1 VKEGKINMN
10 NELNTVEDIDAMLD
24 SQFNITDEQ
33 SDDSNANIEETD
45 GNVTSQETEE
55 DENQNSDEDESI
67 KNDDD
72 NSSNEEE
79 GNEKSDSKPSADD
92 KKEFAFSK
100 MRKENSDL
108 KNQLNEKNAETEFL
122 NRLAAQY
129 GYTDVKKFQADY
141 EKARVQQEA
150 KDKGLDPVLY
160 SQLQESNKRIAEL
173 EKKQSETE
181 LMNKAAN
188 FKNAVDKAVADYN
201 LGEDGRNEIFN
212 KLEEAGF
219 SVDTLLTI
227 PNPEILIK
235 GVLSDKIAEF
245 SKQKQ
250 IDKLEKLDNL
260 SDDKHNGDVPDGSVS
275 LDDIIAKE
283 IKQYKADNFYD

>member
-1 VKEGKINMN
+1 MN
-10 NELNTVEDIDAMLD
+10 NELNSVEDIDAMLD
-24 SQFNITDEQ
+24 SEFHLNDEQ
-33 SDDSNANIEETD
+33 ANDNSENIEETSGD
-45 GNVTSQETEE
+45 VTNQEPED
-55 DENQNSDEDESI
+55 DENLNSDEDENT
-67 KNDDD
+67 NDDVD
-72 NSSNEEE
+72 SSDENQ
-79 GNEKSDSKPSADD
+79 EKSDTKPSADD

-108 KNQLNEKNAETEFL
+108 KNKLNEKNEETEFL
-122 NRLAAQY
+122 NKLAAQY
-129 GYTDVKKFQADY
+129 GYTDIKKFQADY

-173 EKKQSETE
+173 EKKQNETE

-188 FKNAVDKAVADYN
+188 FRNAVDKAVADYN

-219 SVDTLLTI
+219 SVDTLLAI

-250 IDKLEKLDNL
+250 IDKLETLDNL
-260 SDDKHNGDVPDGSVS
+260 SDEKHNGTTPDGSVS
-275 LDDIIAKE
+275 LDDIIARE
-283 IKQYKADNFYD
+283 MKQYKADNFYD

>member
-1 VKEGKINMN
+1 MN
-10 NELNTVEDIDAMLD
+10 NELNSVEDIDAMLD
-24 SQFNITDEQ
+24 NEFKITEEQ
-33 SDDSNANIEETD
+33 PSENTEETD
-45 GNVTSQETEE
+45 GNVEDQESETDENQETET
-55 DENQNSDEDESI
+55 DEEQKDDES
-67 KNDDD
+67 
-72 NSSNEEE
+72 SSNENQE
-79 GNEKSDSKPSADD
+79 SADSKPSADD

-108 KNQLNEKNAETEFL
+108 KNQLNEKNAESEFL
-122 NRLAAQY
+122 SKLAAQY

-160 SQLQESNKRIAEL
+160 AQLQESNKRIAEL
-173 EKKQSETE
+173 EKKQNETE

-227 PNPEILIK
+227 PSPEILIK

-250 IDKLEKLDNL
+250 IDKLETLDNL
-260 SDDKHNGDVPDGSVS
+260 SDDKHNGSETSSDIT

-283 IKQYKADNFYD
+283 MKQYKADNFYD

>member
-1 VKEGKINMN
+1 MN

-72 NSSNEEE
+72 SSSEDE

-92 KKEFAFSK
+92 KKDFAFSK

>member
-1 VKEGKINMN
+1 MN
-10 NELNTVEDIDAMLD
+10 NELNSVEDIDTMLD
-24 SQFNITDEQ
+24 NEFKITDEQ
-33 SDDSNANIEETD
+33 PSENTEETD
-45 GNVTSQETEE
+45 GNVEEQETET
-55 DENQNSDEDESI
+55 DENQETDSSDETKDDE
-67 KNDDD
+67 NV
-72 NSSNEEE
+72 EENRTDE
-79 GNEKSDSKPSADD
+79 DSDKKPSADD

-108 KNQLNEKNAETEFL
+108 KNQLNESKAETEFL
-122 NRLAAQY
+122 NKLAAQY

-173 EKKQSETE
+173 ENKQKEAE
-181 LMNKAAN
+181 LMNKANN
-188 FKNAVDKAVADYN
+188 FKIAVDKAVADYN
-201 LGEDGRNEIFN
+201 LGEDGRTEIFN

-219 SVDTLLTI
+219 SVDTLLSI

-250 IDKLEKLDNL
+250 IDKLETLDNL
-260 SDDKHNGDVPDGSVS
+260 SDEKHNGVQSSDGVS

-283 IKQYKADNFYD
+283 MKQYKADNFFN

>member
-1 VKEGKINMN
+1 MN
-10 NELNTVEDIDAMLD
+10 NELNSVEDIDTMLD
-24 SQFNITDEQ
+24 NEFKLTDE
-33 SDDSNANIEETD
+33 SDSENVEETD
-45 GNVTSQETEE
+45 GNVEEQETEP
-55 DENQNSDEDESI
+55 DENQESESSDET
-67 KNDDD
+67 KNDD
-72 NSSNEEE
+72 NAQENEEV
-79 GNEKSDSKPSADD
+79 NDKKPSADD

-108 KNQLNEKNAETEFL
+108 KSQINEQSQEVEFL
-122 NRLAAQY
+122 KKLAAQY

-160 SQLQESNKRIAEL
+160 SQLQESNKRIVELENKQKEAEL
-173 EKKQSETE
+173 V
-181 LMNKAAN
+181 NKANA
-188 FKNAVDKAVADYN
+188 FKIAVDKAVADYN

-219 SVDTLLTI
+219 SVDTLLSI

-250 IDKLEKLDNL
+250 IDKLETLDNL
-260 SDDKHNGDVPDGSVS
+260 SDDKHNGVQSEDSIS

-283 IKQYKADNFYD
+283 MKQYKADNFFN

>member
-1 VKEGKINMN
+1 MN
-10 NELNTVEDIDAMLD
+10 NELNSVEDIDAMLD
-24 SQFNITDEQ
+24 NEFKITEEQ
-33 SDDSNANIEETD
+33 PSENTEETD
-45 GNVTSQETEE
+45 GNVEDQESETDENQETETDE
-55 DENQNSDEDESI
+55 ETKDDENN
-67 KNDDD
+67 
-72 NSSNEEE
+72 SNENQE
-79 GNEKSDSKPSADD
+79 SADSKPSADD

-108 KNQLNEKNAETEFL
+108 KNQLNEKNAESEFL
-122 NRLAAQY
+122 SKLAAQY

-245 SKQKQ
+245 SRQKQ
-250 IDKLEKLDNL
+250 IDKLETLDNL
-260 SDDKHNGDVPDGSVS
+260 SDDKHNGSETSGDIT

-283 IKQYKADNFYD
+283 MKQYKADNFYD

>member
-1 VKEGKINMN
+1 MN
-10 NELNTVEDIDAMLD
+10 NELNSVEDIDAMLD
-24 SQFNITDEQ
+24 SEFHLNDEQ
-33 SDDSNANIEETD
+33 ANNNSENIEETSGD
-45 GNVTSQETEE
+45 VTNQESEN
-55 DENQNSDEDESI
+55 DENLNSDEDENT
-67 KNDDD
+67 NDDAD
-72 NSSNEEE
+72 SSDENQ
-79 GNEKSDSKPSADD
+79 EKSDTKPSADD

-108 KNQLNEKNAETEFL
+108 KNKLNEKNEETEFL
-122 NRLAAQY
+122 NKLAAQY
-129 GYTDVKKFQADY
+129 GYTDIKKFQADY

-173 EKKQSETE
+173 EKKQNETE

-188 FKNAVDKAVADYN
+188 FRNAVDKAVADYN

-219 SVDTLLTI
+219 SVDTLLAI

-250 IDKLEKLDNL
+250 IDKLETLDNL
-260 SDDKHNGDVPDGSVS
+260 SDEKHNGTTPDGSVS
-275 LDDIIAKE
+275 LDDIIARE
-283 IKQYKADNFYD
+283 MKQYKADNFYD

>member
-1 VKEGKINMN
+1 MN
-10 NELNTVEDIDAMLD
+10 NGLNSVEDIDAMLD
-24 SQFNITDEQ
+24 NEFKLTDEKY
-33 SDDSNANIEETD
+33 SEDIEETD
-45 GNVTSQETEE
+45 GNVEDEESEIDESQETETE
-55 DENQNSDEDESI
+55 DET
-67 KNDDD
+67 KNDDEEKI
-72 NSSNEEE
+72 NSNE
-79 GNEKSDSKPSADD
+79 NQEKVDDKPNADD

-108 KNQLNEKNAETEFL
+108 KNQLNEKNAESEFL
-122 NRLAAQY
+122 SKLAAQY

-141 EKARVQQEA
+141 EKARIQKEA

-160 SQLQESNKRIAEL
+160 AQLQESNKRIAEL
-173 EKKQSETE
+173 ENKQKETE
-181 LMNKAAN
+181 LMNRAN
-188 FKNAVDKAVADYN
+188 NLKNAIDKAVADYN
-201 LGEDGRNEIFN
+201 LGENGRNEIFN

-219 SVDTLLTI
+219 SVDTILTI

-250 IDKLEKLDNL
+250 IDKLETLDNL
-260 SDDKHNGDVPDGSVS
+260 SDDKHSSLESSDSIS

-283 IKQYKADNFYD
+283 MKQYKADNFYD

>member
-1 VKEGKINMN
+1 MN
-10 NELNTVEDIDAMLD
+10 NELNSVEDIDAMLD
-24 SQFNITDEQ
+24 SQFNITEEQ
-33 SDDSNANIEETD
+33 PSENTEETD
-45 GNVTSQETEE
+45 GNVEEQDTDTNESQESNSSDETKD
-55 DENQNSDEDESI
+55 DENN
-67 KNDDD
+67 
-72 NSSNEEE
+72 SNENQET
-79 GNEKSDSKPSADD
+79 SDSKPSAED

-100 MRKENSDL
+100 IRKENSDL

-173 EKKQSETE
+173 EKKQSEAE
-181 LMNKAAN
+181 LLNKANN
-188 FKNAVDKAVADYN
+188 FKIAVDKAVADYN

-260 SDDKHNGDVPDGSVS
+260 SDDKHNGDVPDGNVS

>member
-1 VKEGKINMN
+1 MN
-10 NELNTVEDIDAMLD
+10 NELNSVEDIDTMLD
-24 SQFNITDEQ
+24 NEFKITEEQ
-33 SDDSNANIEETD
+33 SSENTEETD
-45 GNVTSQETEE
+45 GNVEEQETETDE
-55 DENQNSDEDESI
+55 SQESDSSDETKDDENVEENKTDEGSD
-67 KNDDD
+67 K
-72 NSSNEEE
+72 
-79 GNEKSDSKPSADD
+79 KPSADD

-108 KNQLNEKNAETEFL
+108 KNQLNESKAETEFL
-122 NRLAAQY
+122 NKLAAQY

-173 EKKQSETE
+173 ENKQKEAE
-181 LMNKAAN
+181 LMNKANN
-188 FKNAVDKAVADYN
+188 FKIAVDKAVADYN
-201 LGEDGRNEIFN
+201 LGENGRNEIFN

-219 SVDTLLTI
+219 SVDTLLSI

-250 IDKLEKLDNL
+250 IDKLETLDNL
-260 SDDKHNGDVPDGSVS
+260 SDEKHNGVQSNDGVS

-283 IKQYKADNFYD
+283 MKQYKADNFFN

>member
-1 VKEGKINMN
+1 MN
-10 NELNTVEDIDAMLD
+10 NELNSVEDIDAMLD
-24 SQFNITDEQ
+24 SEFHLNDEQ
-33 SDDSNANIEETD
+33 SNDNSENIEETSGD
-45 GNVTSQETEE
+45 VTNQEPEV
-55 DENQNSDEDESI
+55 DENLNSDEDENT
-67 KNDDD
+67 NDDD
-72 NSSNEEE
+72 DADSSDENQ
-79 GNEKSDSKPSADD
+79 EKSDTKPSADD

-108 KNQLNEKNAETEFL
+108 KNKLNEKNEETEFL
-122 NRLAAQY
+122 NKLAAQY
-129 GYTDVKKFQADY
+129 GYTDIKKFQADY

-173 EKKQSETE
+173 EKKQNETE

-188 FKNAVDKAVADYN
+188 FRNAVDKAVADYN

-219 SVDTLLTI
+219 SVDTLLAI

-250 IDKLEKLDNL
+250 IDKLETLDNL
-260 SDDKHNGDVPDGSVS
+260 SDEKHNGATPDGSVS
-275 LDDIIAKE
+275 LDDIIARE
-283 IKQYKADNFYD
+283 MKQYKADNFYD

>member
-1 VKEGKINMN
+1 MN
-10 NELNTVEDIDAMLD
+10 NELNTVEDIDSMLD
-24 SQFNITDEQ
+24 SEFKLNDETSSTDE
-33 SDDSNANIEETD
+33 DTEETD
-45 GNVTSQETEE
+45 GNVESQESDDSTQESDADEE
-55 DENQNSDEDESI
+55 TKDDEEKSNENEDNSDT
-67 KNDDD
+67 
-72 NSSNEEE
+72 
-79 GNEKSDSKPSADD
+79 KPSAED
-92 KKEFAFSK
+92 KRDFAFSK

-108 KNQLNEKNAETEFL
+108 KNQLNESKAETEFL
-122 NRLAAQY
+122 NKLAAQY
-129 GYTDVKKFQADY
+129 GYTDVKKFQVDY

-173 EKKQSETE
+173 ENKQKEAE
-181 LMNKAAN
+181 LVNKAAN
-188 FKNAVDKAVADYN
+188 FKAAVDKAVADYN
-201 LGEDGRNEIFN
+201 LGEDGRMEIFN

-250 IDKLEKLDNL
+250 IDKLETLDNL
-260 SDDKHNGDVPDGSVS
+260 SDDKHNGMSSSEEVS

-283 IKQYKADNFYD
+283 MKQYKADNFLD

>member
-1 VKEGKINMN
+1 MN

-24 SQFNITDEQ
+24 SQFNITDTP
-33 SDDSNANIEETD
+33 SVDVDNEETD
-45 GNVTSQETEE
+45 GDVTNSDTEE
-55 DENQNSDEDESI
+55 DENLSPEMNENIED
-67 KNDDD
+67 D
-72 NSSNEEE
+72 
-79 GNEKSDSKPSADD
+79 GNENETTNDETETQNSDSKPSADD

-100 MRKENSDL
+100 IRKENSDL
-108 KNQLNEKNAETEFL
+108 KNQLNQKNEESEFL
-122 NRLAAQY
+122 SRMATQY

-141 EKARVQQEA
+141 EKARIEQEA
-150 KDKGLDPVLY
+150 KNKGLDPVLY
-160 SQLQESNKRIAEL
+160 AQLQESNRRIAEL
-173 EKKQSETE
+173 EQKQKETE
-181 LMNKAAN
+181 LVNKAAN
-188 FKNAVDKAVADYN
+188 FKSAVDKAVSDYN

-219 SVDTLLTI
+219 SVDTLLSI

-250 IDKLEKLDNL
+250 IDKLETLDNL
-260 SDDKHNGDVPDGSVS
+260 SDEKHNGVQSNDGVS

-283 IKQYKADNFYD
+283 MKQYKADNFFN

>member
-1 VKEGKINMN
+1 MN
-10 NELNTVEDIDAMLD
+10 NELNSVEDIDAMLD
-24 SQFNITDEQ
+24 NEFKLTDEEP
-33 SDDSNANIEETD
+33 SKDIEETD
-45 GNVTSQETEE
+45 GNVENQDLENDESQESNID
-55 DENQNSDEDESI
+55 DETKDDESKTNETE
-67 KNDDD
+67 KNTDT
-72 NSSNEEE
+72 
-79 GNEKSDSKPSADD
+79 KPSADD
-92 KKEFAFSK
+92 KKDFAFNK

-122 NRLAAQY
+122 NKLAAQY

-141 EKARVQQEA
+141 EKARMKQEA
-150 KDKGLDPVLY
+150 EAKGLDPVLY

-173 EKKQSETE
+173 ENKQKETE
-181 LMNKAAN
+181 LVNKAN
-188 FKNAVDKAVADYN
+188 LFKAAVDKAVADYN

-250 IDKLEKLDNL
+250 INKLETLDNL
-260 SDDKHNGDVPDGSVS
+260 SDDKHNGVESDDSVT

-283 IKQYKADNFYD
+283 MKQYKADNFYD

>member
-1 VKEGKINMN
+1 MN

-33 SDDSNANIEETD
+33 SDDSNDNIEETD
-45 GNVTSQETEE
+45 GNVEDQESEIDENQETETDE
-55 DENQNSDEDESI
+55 ETKDDENN
-67 KNDDD
+67 
-72 NSSNEEE
+72 SNE
-79 GNEKSDSKPSADD
+79 NQEKSDSKPNADD

-108 KNQLNEKNAETEFL
+108 RNQLNEKNAETEFL
-122 NRLAAQY
+122 NKLAAQY

-150 KDKGLDPVLY
+150 KDKGLDPILY

-250 IDKLEKLDNL
+250 IDKLETLDNL
-260 SDDKHNGDVPDGSVS
+260 SDDKHNGSETSSDIT

-283 IKQYKADNFYD
+283 MKQYKADNFYD

>member
-1 VKEGKINMN
+1 MN
-10 NELNTVEDIDAMLD
+10 NELNTVDDIDAMLD
-24 SQFNITDEQ
+24 SQFNLTDEQ
-33 SDDSNANIEETD
+33 SSENIEETD
-45 GNVTSQETEE
+45 GNEDSQELEDDENQDSSE
-55 DENQNSDEDESI
+55 DENIE
-67 KNDDD
+67 NDDD
-72 NSSNEEE
+72 NKSSNEDE
-79 GNEKSDSKPSADD
+79 GNANDDNKPSADD
-92 KKEFAFSK
+92 KKDFAFGK
-100 MRKENSDL
+100 LRKENSDL
-108 KNQLNEKNAETEFL
+108 KNQLNEKNQESEFL
-122 NRLAAQY
+122 NKLAANY

-173 EKKQSETE
+173 ENKQKEAE
-181 LMNKAAN
+181 LVEKANN
-188 FKNAVDKAVADYN
+188 FRNAVDKAVVDYK

-235 GVLSDKIAEF
+235 GILSDKIAEL
-245 SKQKQ
+245 SKQTQ
-250 IDKLEKLDNL
+250 IDKLETLDNL
-260 SDDKHNGDVPDGSVS
+260 SDDKHNGNVSNDSVS

-283 IKQYKADNFYD
+283 MKQYKADNYYN

>member
-1 VKEGKINMN
+1 MN
-10 NELNTVEDIDAMLD
+10 NELNSVEDIDAMLD
-24 SQFNITDEQ
+24 NEFKLTDEEP
-33 SDDSNANIEETD
+33 SKDIEETD
-45 GNVTSQETEE
+45 GNVENQDLENDESQESNID
-55 DENQNSDEDESI
+55 DETKDDETKDDESKTNETE
-67 KNDDD
+67 KNTDT
-72 NSSNEEE
+72 
-79 GNEKSDSKPSADD
+79 KPSADD
-92 KKEFAFSK
+92 KKDFAFSK

-122 NRLAAQY
+122 NKLAAQY

-141 EKARVQQEA
+141 EKARMKQEA
-150 KDKGLDPVLY
+150 EAKGLDPVLY

-173 EKKQSETE
+173 ENKQKETE
-181 LMNKAAN
+181 LVNKAN
-188 FKNAVDKAVADYN
+188 IFKAAVDKAVADYN

-250 IDKLEKLDNL
+250 INKLETLDNL
-260 SDDKHNGDVPDGSVS
+260 SDDKHNGVESDDSVT

-283 IKQYKADNFYD
+283 MKQYKADNFYD

>member
-1 VKEGKINMN
+1 MN
-10 NELNTVEDIDAMLD
+10 NELNSVEDIDAMLD
-24 SQFNITDEQ
+24 NEFKITEEQ
-33 SDDSNANIEETD
+33 PSENTEETD
-45 GNVTSQETEE
+45 GNVEDQELDTDESQESETDEE
-55 DENQNSDEDESI
+55 TKDDENN
-67 KNDDD
+67 
-72 NSSNEEE
+72 SNE
-79 GNEKSDSKPSADD
+79 NQEKSDSKPNADD

-108 KNQLNEKNAETEFL
+108 RNQLNEKNAESEFL
-122 NRLAAQY
+122 SKLAAQY

-219 SVDTLLTI
+219 SVDILLTI

-235 GVLSDKIAEF
+235 GVLSDKIAEL

-250 IDKLEKLDNL
+250 IDKLETLDNL
-260 SDDKHNGDVPDGSVS
+260 SDDKHNGSETSGDIT

-283 IKQYKADNFYD
+283 MKQYKADNFYD

>member
-1 VKEGKINMN
+1 MN
-10 NELNTVEDIDAMLD
+10 NELNSVEDIDAMLANE
-24 SQFNITDEQ
+24 FKLTDEQ
-33 SDDSNANIEETD
+33 PSEDIEETD
-45 GNVTSQETEE
+45 GNVEDQELEDDESQESELDEE
-55 DENQNSDEDESI
+55 TKDDEE
-67 KNDDD
+67 
-72 NSSNEEE
+72 NSSNE
-79 GNEKSDSKPSADD
+79 NQEKSESKPSADD

-108 KNQLNEKNAETEFL
+108 KNQLNEKNAESEFL

-129 GYTDVKKFQADY
+129 GYTDVKKFQEDY
-141 EKARVQQEA
+141 EKARVQKEA
-150 KDKGLDPVLY
+150 KEKGIDPVLY
-160 SQLQESNKRIAEL
+160 AQLQESNKRIAEL
-173 EKKQSETE
+173 ESIQKETE
-181 LMNKAAN
+181 LMNRAN
-188 FKNAVDKAVADYN
+188 SFKIAVDKAVEYYN
-201 LGEDGRNEIFN
+201 LGENGRNEIFN

-219 SVDTLLTI
+219 SVDTLLAI

-260 SDDKHNGDVPDGSVS
+260 SDDKHNGVGTSDSLT

-283 IKQYKADNFYD
+283 MKQYKADNFYD